1 MFDQDKRV
9 NLASAAEAINLLY
22 MWECLDQDEV
32 GAKHIGN
39 TKHFQ
44 PASYELIPPLASES
58 GELID
63 LDDKLLEGPTIA
75 CLCGVHTI
83 A

>member
-1 MFDQDKRV
+1 
-9 NLASAAEAINLLY
+9 
-22 MWECLDQDEV
+22 MWECRDQVEEV
-32 GAKHIGN
+32 GAKHIRN

-44 PASYELIPPLASES
+44 PASYEPIPPLASDPREH
-58 GELID
+58 ID

-75 CLCGVHTI
+75 SLCRVHTT